1 MLSLCSLSS
10 GSKGNCIYI
19 ASDTTEILVD
29 FGMSYAY
36 VQDALQKIGTD
47 VKNISGVVVTHEHA
61 DHVCGLLRASLEG
74 L

>member
-1 MLSLCSLSS
+1 MAKACQLSS

-47 VKNISGVVVTHEHA
+47 VKNISGFCA
-61 DHVCGLLRASLEG
+61 KASRVKAKIMSVMPAPTK
-74 L
+74 